1 MRIHLIGHASLLFE
15 TADRRILMDP
25 VLGPHHQEGLFE
37 VFPPRRVDLAA
48 MPAIDTVVISHRH
61 LDHFD
66 IPSLA
71 ALPRDVQVLIPRDPL
86 IQRCLERLGFGRV
99 VQLREWSTVTLG
111 ETTLMTTASCAP
123 IAEFGLVVADASA
136 VCWNLVDSVI
146 SPDIITVTRSRFPAI
161 DVLLATWQP
170 LLEGNL
176 QTFRPLSFPYDT
188 YEELLAHV
196 ALIEP
201 AVVVPGSCGY
211 VHRGASA
218 WLDAGVFPVTR
229 ERFCE
234 DVRRTCPA
242 LDGQIFALDPGDVLA
257 LAGSSL
263 RIELEGSPF
272 VERDAVGRERLDFSP
287 VEPRGEIVDDNPL
300 RHDTELL
307 LARAAR
313 FAVEELPAM
322 IAARPHAFAEHRRM
336 GVRHQLELVLPG
348 GDRRRWWYDLA
359 GDPPDAQVGRDPLAT
374 STCVITASGLV
385 GLLDGEHSYNRLI
398 LGGYMR
404 SFQTAL
410 VATPAGLVRPRRRV
424 LPDPLLLCVPD
435 SPAFERARAREIER
449 WLAARDAST

>member
-25 VLGPHHQEGLFE
+25 VLGAHHQEGLFE

-48 MPAIDTVVISHRH
+48 MPTIDTIVISHRH

-86 IQRCLERLGFGRV
+86 IQRCLERLGFRRV
-99 VQLREWSTVTLG
+99 VQLRAWSTVTLG
-111 ETTLMTTASCAP
+111 ETTLMTTASRAP
-123 IAEFGLVVADASA
+123 IAEFGLVVSDASA

-161 DVLLATWQP
+161 DILLATWQP

-176 QTFRPLSFPYDT
+176 QTFRPLSFPFDT
-188 YEELLAHV
+188 YEELLAHI

-201 AVVVPGSCGY
+201 AVVVPGSNGY

-218 WLDAGVFPVTR
+218 WLDAAVFPVTR

-257 LAGSSL
+257 LNGSSL
-263 RIELEGSPF
+263 RIEVEGSPF
-272 VERDAVGRERLDFSP
+272 VAREDPGRERLDFSP
-287 VEPRGEIVDDNPL
+287 VEPRAALVDDDPL
-300 RHDTELL
+300 GLGDERL
-307 LARAAR
+307 LARVEP
-313 FAVEELPAM
+313 FAVDELPAM
-322 IAARPHAFAEHRRM
+322 IAARPHAFAEHRRL
-336 GVRHQLELVLPG
+336 GVRHQLEVVLPG
-348 GDRRRWWYDLA
+348 GDRRRWWYDL
-359 GDPPDAQVGRDPLAT
+359 GEDPPRARPGRDPLAT
-374 STCVITASGLV
+374 SFGSITASGLV
-385 GLLDGEHSYNRLI
+385 GLLDGEHSYNRLL

-410 VATPAGLVRPRRRV
+410 VATPAGVVRPRGRT
-424 LPDPLLLCVPD
+424 LPDPLCLCIPD
-435 SPAFERARAREIER
+435 NPAFERARDREIER
-449 WLAARDAST
+449 WLATRAG